1 MVYYFFLLVFTADCF
16 SMGIKNIKECKLN
29 NDDIINLISLRTV
42 DGNAPYLVFDN
53 VIVSAFLDDRSI
65 YSGGIVLSKCINHTL
80 IFALSYGPP
89 YIKGC
94 LITGLSNDTAEN
106 RKPEGFCFAEKNM
119 PESVWF
125 GKDQTLI
132 VIKNDNNSGEWNGK
146 YIIYNNHEEDA
157 KAFNQLPDINGYKIY
172 QLGMGR

>member
-1 MVYYFFLLVFTADCF
+1 
-16 SMGIKNIKECKLN
+16 MGIKNIKECKLN